1 MERKF
6 NKLVKLLFM
15 NLSILVIYQ
24 SCGYFEIDSNEYQK
38 AIVDNILIQKQENNK
53 AINIVFKETDEIFAV
68 ITDDCLSIYFDVNN
82 KKIFVESYLTSQSS
96 TYYEIKIIN
105 SKEKYIS
112 KGIIKKIISFED
124 FKEKTKGLKKEKLV
138 FDE

>member
-6 NKLVKLLFM
+6 IRLAKLLFIY
-15 NLSILVIYQ
+15 LSILVIYQ
-24 SCGYFEIDSNEYQK
+24 SCGYFENDSNEYQK
-38 AIVDNILIQKQENNK
+38 TIVDNILIQKQENDK

-68 ITDDCLSIYFDVNN
+68 ITDDCLNIYYDANN

-105 SKEKYIS
+105 PKEKYIS
-112 KGIIKKIISFED
+112 KGIIKKSISFED
-124 FKEKTKGLKKEKLV
+124 FKEKTKELERGKIV

>member
-1 MERKF
+1 
-6 NKLVKLLFM
+6 M